1 MTEKTKNQQTDDS
14 KIIEGYINHILE
26 TGHEPASV
34 FKFAKDL
41 KMKEAVFYEHFTSFD
56 AVKKAVWE
64 LIFENTL
71 FTLESQEV
79 YKTYTSREKLLG
91 FLFTWIE
98 ELKERR
104 SYLLAVYGDVTIKDR
119 SFPKELKGFKSKFKD
134 FANSIVNEGRA
145 TEEIAERPYLTDKYH
160 EAIWLQVMFVFRFW
174 LKDDSPGF
182 EKTDAAIEKSVNL
195 AFDLM
200 GKSAVDSFVDFA
212 KFLFQSK

>member
-1 MTEKTKNQQTDDS
+1 MTEKNKNQQTDEN
-14 KIIEGYINHILE
+14 KIIEGYINHVLE

-41 KMKEAVFYEHFTSFD
+41 KMKEAAFYEYFTSFD

-64 LIFENTL
+64 LNFDNTIHA
-71 FTLESQEV
+71 LEGQEV

-98 ELKERR
+98 ELKNRR
-104 SYLLAVYGDVTIKDR
+104 SYLLTVYGNESLKDR
-119 SFPKELKGFKSKFKD
+119 SFPTELKGFKSKFKD
-134 FANSIVNEGRA
+134 FANSIVNEGKE
-145 TEEIAERPYLTDKYH
+145 TEEIVERPYLTDKYH
-160 EAIWLQVMFVFRFW
+160 EAMWLQVMFVFRFW